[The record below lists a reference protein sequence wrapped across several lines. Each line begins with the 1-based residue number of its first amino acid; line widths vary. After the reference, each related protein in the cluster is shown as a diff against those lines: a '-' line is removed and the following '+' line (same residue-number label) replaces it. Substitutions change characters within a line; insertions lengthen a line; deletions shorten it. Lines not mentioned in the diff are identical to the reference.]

1 LRIAPGDQRDHQT
14 GNRADCEP
22 VRFGILQESIEA
34 CHVLRRTRGA
44 QHQADG
50 YYHIVAL
57 GGVRRIF
64 GTVLV
69 LCAGLV
75 IAFYALALA
84 ELIALRWINPPTTT
98 VQVQRRIEA
107 WIHGQAYHKRSGFL
121 PLSRISPNLQHAV
134 VSAEDGR
141 FYEHHGIDWKEV
153 QQVIDQD
160 MEEGRLGR
168 GGSTITQ
175 QLIKN
180 LFLTTNRSFIRK
192 GVEFTLAPLAERI
205 LSKRRILELY
215 LNVIEWGPGIYGA
228 EAAARAWFGV
238 SAAQVNRD
246 QAARLAAVIPAPLRR
261 KPARMTWYSTEI
273 ERRMAQR
280 GW

>member
-1 LRIAPGDQRDHQT
+1 MVARLAA
-14 GNRADCEP
+14 NA
-22 VRFGILQESIEA
+22 LNY
-34 CHVLRRTRGA
+34 
-44 QHQADG
+44 ADG
-50 YYHIVAL
+50 YYHSVAFR
-57 GGVRRIF
+57 GVRRIF

-69 LCAGLV
+69 LVAGLV

-84 ELIALRWINPPTTT
+84 QLIALRWMNPPTTM

-107 WIHGQAYHKRSGFL
+107 WIHRQPYHKRYRFA
-121 PLSRISPNLQHAV
+121 PLARISPNLQHAV

-153 QQVIDQD
+153 EQVIDQD
-160 MEEGRLGR
+160 MEAGHLGR

-180 LFLTTNRSFIRK
+180 LFLTTNRSLVRK

-228 EAAARAWFGV
+228 DAAARAWYGIT
-238 SAAQVNRD
+238 AAQVNRE

-261 KPARMTWYSTEI
+261 KPARMTWYSNEI